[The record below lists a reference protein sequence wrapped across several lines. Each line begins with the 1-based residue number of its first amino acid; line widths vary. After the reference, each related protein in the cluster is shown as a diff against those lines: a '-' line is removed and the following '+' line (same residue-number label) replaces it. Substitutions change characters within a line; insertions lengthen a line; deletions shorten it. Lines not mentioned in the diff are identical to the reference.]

1 MKEFNKKIL
10 KILFV
15 FIASINSASSEEV
28 VKIGLLVPLSG
39 ESSYIGQSIIQSV
52 RLGINKINNDRLL
65 VLPRDTKSDPSTT
78 LKIVDE
84 LYSEGTKIFIGPVFN
99 KNLKELD
106 KFQGA
111 TFLSFT
117 NKVLGNPN
125 NVISSG
131 INAKSQFDAIK
142 KYLEMNDL
150 DGTLV
155 LIPKKSFKEEVEE
168 AIIKS
173 KLKTKKIFYYDAE
186 PTKLTKQIE
195 KVTRY
200 KIRKRNLEDEIK
212 RVENSDEDNKERKL
226 EVLNKKDTLGRIG
239 YDSIII
245 ADFNESL
252 KSVTTSL
259 LYTDVSPKKVAFI
272 SLNQWF
278 DETLFREKTS
288 QPIAFPSINRENYF
302 SFRDDYKKIYNE
314 SPSQIGILGYDLI
327 GSIYYLLLKNDFEVN
342 NKLFTE
348 DNRFKGVSG
357 VFEINN
363 QKINHILTF
372 YRVEDGKF
380 KKIF

>member
-1 MKEFNKKIL
+1 MKEFYKKIL

-65 VLPRDTKSDPSTT
+65 VVPRDTKSDQSTT
-78 LKIVDE
+78 LKVVDE

-106 KFQGA
+106 KFQDA
-111 TFLSFT
+111 IFLSFT

-226 EVLNKKDTLGRIG
+226 EILNKKDTLGRIG

-327 GSIYYLLLKNDFEVN
+327 GLVYYLLLKNDFEIN

>member
-1 MKEFNKKIL
+1 MKEFYKKIL

-65 VLPRDTKSDPSTT
+65 VVPRDTKSDQSTT
-78 LKIVDE
+78 LKVVDE

-106 KFQGA
+106 KFQDA
-111 TFLSFT
+111 IFLSFT

-155 LIPKKSFKEEVEE
+155 LIPKKNFKEEVEE

-173 KLKTKKIFYYDAE
+173 RLKTKKIFYYDAE

-288 QPIAFPSINRENYF
+288 QPIAFPSINRKNYF
-302 SFRDDYKKIYNE
+302 SFRDDYRKIYNE

-327 GSIYYLLLKNDFEVN
+327 GLIYYLLLKNDFEVN

>member
-1 MKEFNKKIL
+1 MKEFYKKIL

-28 VKIGLLVPLSG
+28 VKVGLLVPLSG

-65 VLPRDTKSDPSTT
+65 VVPRDTKSDQSTT
-78 LKIVDE
+78 LKVVDE

-106 KFQGA
+106 KFQDA
-111 TFLSFT
+111 IFLSFT

-142 KYLEMNDL
+142 KYIEMNDL

-302 SFRDDYKKIYNE
+302 SFRDNYKKIYNE

-327 GSIYYLLLKNDFEVN
+327 GLIYYLLLKNDFEVN

-357 VFEINN
+357 IFEINN

>member
-1 MKEFNKKIL
+1 MNEIINYYNYNKHNKMKEFYKKIL

-65 VLPRDTKSDPSTT
+65 VVPRDTKSDQSTT
-78 LKIVDE
+78 LKVVDE

-106 KFQGA
+106 KFQDA

-155 LIPKKSFKEEVEE
+155 LIPKKNFKEEVEQ

-173 KLKTKKIFYYDAE
+173 RLKTKKYFI
-186 PTKLTKQIE
+186 TMQ
-195 KVTRY
+195 
-200 KIRKRNLEDEIK
+200 NL
-212 RVENSDEDNKERKL
+212 
-226 EVLNKKDTLGRIG
+226 LNL
-239 YDSIII
+239 
-245 ADFNESL
+245 
-252 KSVTTSL
+252 
-259 LYTDVSPKKVAFI
+259 
-272 SLNQWF
+272 Q
-278 DETLFREKTS
+278 
-288 QPIAFPSINRENYF
+288 
-302 SFRDDYKKIYNE
+302 
-314 SPSQIGILGYDLI
+314 
-327 GSIYYLLLKNDFEVN
+327 
-342 NKLFTE
+342 NKL
-348 DNRFKGVSG
+348 
-357 VFEINN
+357 
-363 QKINHILTF
+363 
-372 YRVEDGKF
+372 
-380 KKIF
+380 KK

>member
-1 MKEFNKKIL
+1 MKEFYKKIL

-65 VLPRDTKSDPSTT
+65 VLPRDTKSDQSTT
-78 LKIVDE
+78 LKVVDE

-106 KFQGA
+106 KFQDA
-111 TFLSFT
+111 IFLSFT

-195 KVTRY
+195 KITKY

-226 EVLNKKDTLGRIG
+226 EILNKKDTLGRIG

-327 GSIYYLLLKNDFEVN
+327 GLIYYLLLKNDFEVN

>member
-1 MKEFNKKIL
+1 MKEFYKKIL

-39 ESSYIGQSIIQSV
+39 ESSYIGKSIIQSV

-106 KFQGA
+106 KFQDA
-111 TFLSFT
+111 IFLSFT

-327 GSIYYLLLKNDFEVN
+327 GLIYYLLLKNDFEVN

>member
-1 MKEFNKKIL
+1 MKEFYKKIL

-39 ESSYIGQSIIQSV
+39 ESSFIGQSIIQSV

-65 VLPRDTKSDPSTT
+65 VVPRDTKSDQSTT
-78 LKIVDE
+78 LKVVDE

-106 KFQGA
+106 KFQDA
-111 TFLSFT
+111 IFLSFT

-288 QPIAFPSINRENYF
+288 QPIAFPSIDRENYF
-302 SFRDDYKKIYNE
+302 SFRDDYNKIYNE

-327 GSIYYLLLKNDFEVN
+327 GLIYYLLLKNDFEVN
-342 NKLFTE
+342 NKLFNE

>member
-1 MKEFNKKIL
+1 MKEFYKKIL
-10 KILFV
+10 KIVFV
-15 FIASINSASSEEV
+15 FIASINSASSEEA

-65 VLPRDTKSDPSTT
+65 VVPRDTKSDQSTT
-78 LKIVDE
+78 LKVVDE

-106 KFQGA
+106 KFQDA
-111 TFLSFT
+111 TVLSFT
-117 NKVLGNPN
+117 NKVLGNPI

-173 KLKTKKIFYYDAE
+173 RLKTKKIFYYDAE

-226 EVLNKKDTLGRIG
+226 ELLNKKDTLGRIG

-302 SFRDDYKKIYNE
+302 SFRDNYKKIYNE

-327 GSIYYLLLKNDFEVN
+327 GLIYYLLLKNDFEVN

>member
-1 MKEFNKKIL
+1 MKEFYKKIL

-65 VLPRDTKSDPSTT
+65 VVPRDTKSDQSTT
-78 LKIVDE
+78 LKVVDE

-106 KFQGA
+106 KFQDA
-111 TFLSFT
+111 IFLSFT

-173 KLKTKKIFYYDAE
+173 RLKTKKIFYYDAE

-226 EVLNKKDTLGRIG
+226 EILNKKDTLGRIG

-327 GSIYYLLLKNDFEVN
+327 GLIYYLLLKNDFEVN

>member
-1 MKEFNKKIL
+1 MKEFYKKIL

-65 VLPRDTKSDPSTT
+65 VVPRDTKSDQSTT
-78 LKIVDE
+78 LKVVDE

-106 KFQGA
+106 KFQDA
-111 TFLSFT
+111 IFLSFT

-278 DETLFREKTS
+278 DETLFKEKTS

-327 GSIYYLLLKNDFEVN
+327 GLIYYLLLKNDFEVN

>member
-1 MKEFNKKIL
+1 MKEFYKKIL

-65 VLPRDTKSDPSTT
+65 VLPRDTKSDQSTT
-78 LKIVDE
+78 LKVVDE

-106 KFQGA
+106 KFQDA
-111 TFLSFT
+111 IFLSFT

-327 GSIYYLLLKNDFEVN
+327 GLIYYLLLKNDFEVN
-342 NKLFTE
+342 NKLFTQ

>member
-1 MKEFNKKIL
+1 MKEFYKKIL

-65 VLPRDTKSDPSTT
+65 VVPRDTKSDQSTT
-78 LKIVDE
+78 LKVVDE

-106 KFQGA
+106 KFQDA
-111 TFLSFT
+111 IFLSFT

-155 LIPKKSFKEEVEE
+155 LIPKKNFKEEVEQ

-173 KLKTKKIFYYDAE
+173 RLKTKKIFYYDAE

-226 EVLNKKDTLGRIG
+226 EILNKKDTLGRIG

-327 GSIYYLLLKNDFEVN
+327 GLIYYLLLKNDFEVN

>member
-1 MKEFNKKIL
+1 MKEFYKKIL

-65 VLPRDTKSDPSTT
+65 VVPRDTKSDQSTT
-78 LKIVDE
+78 LKVVDE

-106 KFQGA
+106 KFQDA
-111 TFLSFT
+111 IFLSFT

-200 KIRKRNLEDEIK
+200 KIRKKNLEDEIK

-226 EVLNKKDTLGRIG
+226 EILNKKDTLGRIG

-327 GSIYYLLLKNDFEVN
+327 GLIYYLLLKNDFEVN